1 MDFSIETGSPPDTLS
16 DWKAG
21 AQAPSMKIAR
31 AAISDV
37 FFNQILHLWFMLI
50 LLQ

>member
-1 MDFSIETGSPPDTLS
+1 
-16 DWKAG
+16 
-21 AQAPSMKIAR
+21 MKIAR
-31 AAISDV
+31 AMISDT